1 MKNHLTDE
9 QTDQLLEALRGHD
22 LEAIITLALV
32 TGMRRDELLELQW
45 QDVDLEKREL
55 RVRNTKTKSSQRMI
69 HLTQGVAEALRQ
81 HQMRQMD
88 ARWEAGTASQNL
100 DLVFPD
106 HAGGPLRPEYLLQ
119 GFDEILAR
127 AELPRLRFHELREA
141 RYRMLNARLRTAREG
156 RDSAQTGDPDLDS

>member
-100 DLVFPD
+100 
-106 HAGGPLRPEYLLQ
+106 GC
-119 GFDEILAR
+119 
-127 AELPRLRFHELREA
+127 
-141 RYRMLNARLRTAREG
+141 
-156 RDSAQTGDPDLDS
+156 

>member
-9 QTDQLLEALRGHD
+9 QADQLLEALRGHD

-32 TGMRRDELLELQW
+32 TGMRRDELLKLQW

-55 RVRNTKTKSSQRMI
+55 RVLHTKTQSSHRMI
-69 HLTQGVAEALRQ
+69 HLTEGVAEVLRQ

-88 ARWEAGTASQNL
+88 ARWEAGTAWQNL

-106 HAGGPLRPEYLLQ
+106 HAGGPLRPEHLLQ

-127 AELPRLRFHELREA
+127 AEVPRLRFHDLRKA
-141 RYRMLNARLRTAREG
+141 RYRRLNARLRIAREG
-156 RDSAQTGDPDLDS
+156 LDSGQTGDPDLDS